1 MATIHLDDYVSAGYY
16 ITKQITRTDW
26 HSTELLSDRFLSV
39 SHCIADIAPIVY
51 WANSQK
57 DFDTFGIELTPEL
70 QEWCSDQF
78 DKTIGFPDVIYHL
91 QTARDF
97 IARFIPQKDDLFLL
111 GAGLHKDFIEP
122 FLLVEPT
129 LRMGVQDEGQR
140 GLAHIIGQR
149 SPLPEGEILGY
160 EVVCSD
166 FGDINHSWLCN
177 GLEKDG
183 WERFQIRPNQHG
195 FIETYAEAKTLTEF
209 IMTDPAIYGEPGF
222 YMPLLIIK
230 YPLEQTL

>member
-1 MATIHLDDYVSAGYY
+1 MVTIHLDDYVSAGYY
-16 ITKQITRTDW
+16 ITKYFTRGDW
-26 HSTELLSDRFLSV
+26 QSTGLLPEKLLSV
-39 SHCIADIAPIVY
+39 SHCLAKIAPIVY
-51 WANSQK
+51 WANSQE
-57 DFDTFGIELTPEL
+57 DFDAFGIPDTLRPEFE
-70 QEWCSDQF
+70 QWCNDKF
-78 DKTIGFPDVIYHL
+78 DIEIGFPDVTYHL
-91 QTARDF
+91 ETARDF
-97 IARFIPQKDDLFLL
+97 IKRFIPQKDDLFLL

-183 WERFQIRPNQHG
+183 WDRFQIRPNQYG
-195 FIETYAEAKTLTEF
+195 FIGTYAEAKTLTEF

-222 YMPLLIIK
+222 YMPLLIIN
-230 YPLEQTL
+230 YPLE